1 MKTVLILA
9 AAATLGVVAPLAPIA
24 SAQTVN
30 TTGDQAA
37 SQLELIAQA
46 PSACVLS
53 PPSAASG
60 ANTSFTAQGGQ
71 AGVVRFTEFVDPQTA
86 QPRDASISLAFPVV
100 CNSAHRLLVRTD
112 GTGLSRTA
120 GAAPAAGFRDS
131 LDFQVTAYWAGA
143 SASGSS
149 TALTPIDLA
158 TANGAAGQ
166 MNLVVAV
173 AGGGAP
179 MVAGDYAGT
188 LVVELEA
195 QN

>member
-9 AAATLGVVAPLAPIA
+9 AAATLGVAATAPAVL
-24 SAQTVN
+24 AQTVA
-30 TTGDQAA
+30 TSGDQAA
-37 SQLELIAQA
+37 SQLELLAQA

-60 ANTSFTAQGGQ
+60 ANASFTAQGGQ
-71 AGVVRFTEFVDPQTA
+71 AGVVRFTQFVDPQTA
-86 QPRDASISLAFPVV
+86 QPRDSSISLAFPLV
-100 CNSAHRLLVRTD
+100 CNSAHRLVVRTD

-131 LDFQVTAYWAGA
+131 LDFQVTANWAGA
-143 SASGSS
+143 SASGAS

-195 QN
+195 AN

>member
-9 AAATLGVVAPLAPIA
+9 VAATLGVAAPVAY
-24 SAQTVN
+24 AQTVE
-30 TTGDQAA
+30 TSGDQAA

-60 ANTSFTAQGGQ
+60 SNASFTAQGGQ
-71 AGVVRFTEFVDPQTA
+71 AGVVRFTQFVDPQTA

-100 CNSAHRLLVRTD
+100 CNSAHRLVVRTD
-112 GTGLSRTA
+112 GSGLSRTA
-120 GAAPAAGFRDS
+120 GASPAAGFRDS
-131 LDFQVTAYWAGA
+131 LDFQVTANWAGA

-195 QN
+195 SN

>member
-1 MKTVLILA
+1 MKTVLLLA
-9 AAATLGVVAPLAPIA
+9 AAATLGVVAAA
-24 SAQTVN
+24 SAQTLP
-30 TTGDQAA
+30 TGDEAS
-37 SQLELIAQA
+37 SQLQLIGQA

-53 PPSAASG
+53 PPSAAAG
-60 ANTSFTAQGGQ
+60 ANTSFAAQGGQ
-71 AGVVRFTEFVDPQTA
+71 AGVVRFTQFVDPQTA

-100 CNSAHRLLVRTD
+100 CNSAHRLVVRTD
-112 GTGLSRTA
+112 GTGMSRVG
-120 GAAPAAGFRDS
+120 GAATAPGFRDR
-131 LDFQVTAYWAGA
+131 LDFQLTADWAGA
-143 SASGSS
+143 SASGTSA
-149 TALTPIDLA
+149 TTTPINLA

-173 AGGGAP
+173 TGGGTP